1 MHRMAMQYSNNIMH
15 IEYNIVSTI
24 KFEYEKIVVK
34 NFSSTTQEDFTM
46 NNFLMKISNNEFFYN
61 YGR

>member
-1 MHRMAMQYSNNIMH
+1 MYT
-15 IEYNIVSTI
+15 EYNIVSTI